1 MNDTVIARLG
11 NTYHQWLRK
20 HPQVETQLEAEIE
33 DLLGDAGVTFDR
45 VTARVKT
52 WESLK
57 AKARK
62 TNPDGTPE
70 YPDPWKD
77 VHDILG
83 VRVTTFHSTEIPVA
97 VDVLTRSFTLLRSV
111 NKTAQTQIAGDFG
124 YGSHH
129 LILEIPED
137 ADGLGDLAGTV
148 FEVQIRTVLQHA
160 WAEFE
165 HDIRYKRGTEEL
177 DPKIDRAF
185 TLAAGLIELADQ
197 QFDQIAALQQPGG
210 TGTSDEVELT
220 PETLPGVLSMLLGT
234 KFAPSRSDSYRWLHL
249 LLELNGIT
257 TVKDLRAVLT
267 VENLNVVHK
276 AMQYKYQPG
285 QVRVIDDILLF
296 LFGEKHIQRTADTGN
311 RPKAR
316 AHRLPARLKMLRDAG
331 VIDAS

>member
-1 MNDTVIARLG
+1 MSENVIANLG
-11 NTYHQWLRK
+11 NTYHAWIRK
-20 HPQVETQLEAEIE
+20 HPDAVTQLAAEIE

-45 VTARVKT
+45 VTARIKT

-57 AKARK
+57 AKAKK
-62 TNPDGTPE
+62 TTPAGE
-70 YPDPWKD
+70 PVYPDPWTD
-77 VHDILG
+77 IHDIVG
-83 VRVTTFHSTEIPVA
+83 VRVTTFHSTEIPIA

-129 LILEIPED
+129 LILEIPEGT
-137 ADGLGDLAGTV
+137 DGLDDLAGTV

-165 HDIRYKRGTEEL
+165 HDIRYKRGAEDL

-210 TGTSDEVELT
+210 TGTSDDVELT
-220 PETLPGVLSMLLGT
+220 PETLPGVLSMLMGT
-234 KFAPSRSDSYRWLHL
+234 KFAPSRSDSYRWLHQ

-257 TVKDLRAVLT
+257 TVKQLREVLT
-267 VENLNVVHK
+267 VENLNVVSQ
-276 AMQYKYQPG
+276 AMKYRYQPG
-285 QVRVIDDILLF
+285 QVRIIDDILLY
-296 LFGEKHIQRTADTGN
+296 LFGDKHIERTADTGN

-316 AHRLPARLKMLRDAG
+316 ADRLPARLQLLQDAG
-331 VIDAS
+331 VLSP